1 MRDKIRQF
9 IAGAF
14 LTLFLASC
22 GIGGNVQNSSGD
34 VIEFRQVLGVGN
46 AASGIEF
53 SGQKFTDID
62 CQNPP
67 TNFETPIELVACSR
81 DEIEIYLLGPSELD
95 GNTIEEAR
103 SVIDYESGNQWLV
116 ELDFDDIGTK
126 KFAEFTARVT
136 SLPAPMNQIAITSGN
151 LVITAPSIN
160 EAITGGLAQISG
172 YFTMQEA
179 SDLARAIK
187 DRSVLPPFLRWRE

>member
-1 MRDKIRQF
+1 MPNKTRRF
-9 IAGAF
+9 IVGTF

-22 GIGGNVQNSSGD
+22 GVGGNVQNSVDD
-34 VIEFRQVLGVGN
+34 VIEFRQVLSVGN

-62 CQNPP
+62 CQTPP
-67 TNFETPIELVACSR
+67 TNIEPPSALIACSR
-81 DEIEIYLLGPSELD
+81 DEKEIYFLGPSVLD

-103 SVIDYESGNQWLV
+103 SVIGDESGDQWLV
-116 ELDFDDIGTK
+116 EINFDDIGTK

-187 DRSVLPPFLRWRE
+187 DRSALPPFLRWRE